1 MPGSTSRASGTPFGS
16 AGSASSFSTPIQSDW
31 MSFTPRRFSSVPGGG
46 VATRATSTGAAGRSR
61 MRSRGSARSRS
72 EIQCSA
78 FSVSLAKR
86 IFTGARDGSIRAF
99 MKPPFRADHVGS
111 LLRPPELLKDKC
123 DRDIQ
128 DRAIRAVV
136 KKQEA
141 IGLEGITD
149 GELRRAWWHLDFLSQ
164 LEGVTLRE
172 NPGPKFGG
180 TEEQP
185 AIPTVTGKLRYAKP
199 IMVEDFSFLRENTG
213 KTAKFTIPSPS
224 MLHPRARRPPR
235 GNGGDPAYLP
245 RQLQERLGRRR
256 RLRPGRRGDVLVP
269 GRRLFHGVRLGARRR
284 LRTAALRPQGKESGP
299 WVGFKQDGFS
309 RKDGTTETQDRRR
322 LALRAARKPVP
333 VAAMRLRQH
342 ASRQPAVAGR
352 TVAQARA
359 RGRNRQGGLEMSTE
373 KEILALED
381 RRCAA
386 MAAGDLAS
394 LEKLLHDE
402 LLYTHSSGVMD
413 TKASWLLS
421 MKSGKTR
428 YKSVKCSGQQVRIFG
443 DVALVTGRGHIEA
456 EINGQPRTLRLMF
469 LDAWAKTPQGWKF
482 VAWQSTPQPA

>member
-1 MPGSTSRASGTPFGS
+1 MRSGHTGPRDPRGGEETGSDRPGRHHRRRIAPRLVAPRFPVAARGRDAARQSRAEIRRHRGAAADSGRDRQASLCEADHGRGLFIPEKKHRQNGEVHHPLPIHAAS
-16 AGSASSFSTPIQSDW
+16 ARW
-31 MSFTPRRFSSVPGGG
+31 PRRDFAGGVSGPGGVLVRRGGG
-46 VATRATSTGAAGRSR
+46 VSRRPGGVRESRLHVPAARRCRLRLS
-61 MRSRGSARSRS
+61 
-72 EIQCSA
+72 
-78 FSVSLAKR
+78 
-86 IFTGARDGSIRAF
+86 
-99 MKPPFRADHVGS
+99 
-111 LLRPPELLKDKC
+111 LRPEDPRQLPQE
-123 DRDIQ
+123 RRRPG
-128 DRAIRAVV
+128 RAASR
-136 KKQEA
+136 
-141 IGLEGITD
+141 
-149 GELRRAWWHLDFLSQ
+149 LRRHHQ
-164 LEGVTLRE
+164 
-172 NPGPKFGG
+172 
-180 TEEQP
+180 
-185 AIPTVTGKLRYAKP
+185 
-199 IMVEDFSFLRENTG
+199 
-213 KTAKFTIPSPS
+213 
-224 MLHPRARRPPR
+224 PRARRPPR
-235 GNGGDPAYLP
+235 GNGGNPAYLP

-469 LDAWAKTPQGWKF
+469 LNAWAKTPQGWKF
-482 VAWQSTPQPA
+482 VAWQSTPQPV

>member
-46 VATRATSTGAAGRSR
+46 VATRATSMGPSGRSKI
-61 MRSRGSARSRS
+61 RSRGSARSRS
-72 EIQCSA
+72 GIQSSA

-164 LEGVTLRE
+164 LEGVTLRD

-180 TEEQP
+180 TEDQP
-185 AIPTVTGKLRYAKP
+185 PIPTVTGKLRYAKP

-224 MLHPRARRPPR
+224 MLHLRAGRAGISRA
-235 GNGGDPAYLP
+235 AYPDL
-245 RQLQERLGRRR
+245 EEFWS
-256 RLRPGRRGDVLVP
+256 D
-269 GRRLFHGVRLGARRR
+269 
-284 LRTAALRPQGKESGP
+284 AAAAYRAAVAEAMFSCR
-299 WVGFKQDGFS
+299 VDGFFMEFDS
-309 RKDGTTETQDRRR
+309 ARAGGFEPLR
-322 LALRAARKPVP
+322 LAPKGKKVVL
-333 VAAMRLRQH
+333 
-342 ASRQPAVAGR
+342 
-352 TVAQARA
+352 
-359 RGRNRQGGLEMSTE
+359 GLVSSKT
-373 KEILALED
+373 
-381 RRCAA
+381 
-386 MAAGDLAS
+386 GS
-394 LEKLLHDE
+394 LEKMEQLKRKIDDASRYVPLEDLCLSPQCGFASTHHGNQLSQDE
-402 LLYTHSSGVMD
+402 QWRKLERVVETAKGV
-413 TKASWLLS
+413 W
-421 MKSGKTR
+421 R
-428 YKSVKCSGQQVRIFG
+428 
-443 DVALVTGRGHIEA
+443 
-456 EINGQPRTLRLMF
+456 
-469 LDAWAKTPQGWKF
+469 
-482 VAWQSTPQPA
+482 

>member
-46 VATRATSTGAAGRSR
+46 VATRATSMGPSGRSKI
-61 MRSRGSARSRS
+61 RSRGSARSRS
-72 EIQCSA
+72 GIQSSA

-185 AIPTVTGKLRYAKP
+185 PIPTVTGKLRYSKP
-199 IMVEDFSFLRENTG
+199 IMVDDFAFLKSVTTRTP
-213 KTAKFTIPSPS
+213 KFTIPSPS
-224 MLHPRARRPPR
+224 MLHLRAGRAGVAYDDMDEFWTDAAAAYKAAIAAFASVGCTYLQLDDVAFAYLCDPKIREACRKNGDDPDRLPRTYANTITRALEGRPAGMTVAMHTCR
-235 GNGGDPAYLP
+235 GNFKSAWVAEGGYEP
-245 RQLQERLGRRR
+245 
-256 RLRPGRRGDVLVP
+256 
-269 GRRLFHGVRLGARRR
+269 
-284 LRTAALRPQGKESGP
+284 
-299 WVGFKQDGFS
+299 
-309 RKDGTTETQDRRR
+309 
-322 LALRAARKPVP
+322 
-333 VAAMRLRQH
+333 
-342 ASRQPAVAGR
+342 
-352 TVAQARA
+352 VAQA
-359 RGRNRQGGLEMSTE
+359 
-373 KEILALED
+373 
-381 RRCAA
+381 
-386 MAAGDLAS
+386 
-394 LEKLLHDE
+394 
-402 LLYTHSSGVMD
+402 
-413 TKASWLLS
+413 
-421 MKSGKTR
+421 
-428 YKSVKCSGQQVRIFG
+428 
-443 DVALVTGRGHIEA
+443 
-456 EINGQPRTLRLMF
+456 MF
-469 LDAWAKTPQGWKF
+469 
-482 VAWQSTPQPA
+482 S